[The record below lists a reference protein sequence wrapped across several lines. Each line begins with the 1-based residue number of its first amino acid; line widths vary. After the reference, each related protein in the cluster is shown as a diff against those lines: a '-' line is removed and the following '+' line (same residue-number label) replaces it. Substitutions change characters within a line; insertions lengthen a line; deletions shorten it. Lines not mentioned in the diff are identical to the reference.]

1 MQSRMHEAATAP
13 PSSSIYFYKAQH
25 SMFKTIINQTLIQ
38 ITARMKLSS
47 VCFISVAL
55 AKVRLFEFRL
65 DLKLSQKRSQTIVL
79 NALSRNVQ
87 RDQLMSRSDLNGCY
101 RVSSK
106 WLIGICSQR
115 NCSTMDVGVKSTVKI
130 TIKKSLERLLV
141 SF

>member
-1 MQSRMHEAATAP
+1 MQSHMHETATAP
-13 PSSSIYFYKAQH
+13 PSSSIHFYKAQH
-25 SMFKTIINQTLIQ
+25 LMFKIIINQTLIQ

-55 AKVRLFEFRL
+55 AKVRFFEFQL
-65 DLKLSQKRSQTIVL
+65 DIITIKRSQTTVL
-79 NALSRNVQ
+79 NAQSRNVQ

-101 RVSSK
+101 RVSSS

-130 TIKKSLERLLV
+130 TTKKSLERLLV